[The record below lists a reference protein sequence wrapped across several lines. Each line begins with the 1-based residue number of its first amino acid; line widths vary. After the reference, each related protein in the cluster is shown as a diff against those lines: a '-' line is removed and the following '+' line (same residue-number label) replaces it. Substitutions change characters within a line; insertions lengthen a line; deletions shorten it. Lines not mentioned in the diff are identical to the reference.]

1 MTDQES
7 NGDPKETFSNGDTC
21 IFCRIASNKTD
32 TEIVHCNDELVC
44 FRDVKPG
51 APHHYL
57 VIPRDHV
64 GNCKSLKKEHIPL
77 VLRMEEMAKAVLQ
90 MKGISDLHDIRLGF
104 HMPPFSSVPHLHLHV
119 LAPATQ
125 LSSRSLRFYG
135 PQSFW
140 FLTVEN
146 LLKQLES
153 QNRVK

>member
-1 MTDQES
+1 MSDQES
-7 NGDPKETFSNGDTC
+7 NGDPKETFPNGDSC

-32 TEIVHCNDELVC
+32 TEIVHCNDEMVC

-57 VIPRDHV
+57 VVPRAHL
-64 GNCKSLKKEHIPL
+64 GNCTSLRREDAPL
-77 VLRMEEMAKAVLQ
+77 VLRMVEMAKAVLH
-90 MKGISDLHDIRLGF
+90 MKGISDLQDTRLGF

-119 LAPATQ
+119 LAPASH

-135 PQSFW
+135 PHSFW

-153 QNRVK
+153 QNQVT

>member
-1 MTDQES
+1 MD
-7 NGDPKETFSNGDTC
+7 GK
-21 IFCRIASNKTD
+21 
-32 TEIVHCNDELVC
+32 NDELVC

-57 VIPRDHV
+57 VIPREHV
-64 GNCKSLKKEHIPL
+64 GNCKSLRKEHIQL

-90 MKGISDLHDIRLGF
+90 MKGISDLQDIRLGF

-146 LLKQLES
+146 LLKHLREAGPPCY
-153 QNRVK
+153 